1 MVVLMVLTNNIV
13 TFELNNKK
21 VAFSVS
27 GDIYSLTCIL

>member
-1 MVVLMVLTNNIV
+1 MGVLMVPTKNIV

-27 GDIYSLTCIL
+27 GDIYTLTCIL